1 MRLMPVT
8 LSLAALLA
16 GPAAAQTVC
25 RPPAGSN
32 EVKVFGTFAVPL
44 AFGPLAGP
52 PSLELGQGR
61 IQLEGSYL
69 PALDAAAR
77 TPTICRPGKGPEN
90 TDFLFALPRPRLL
103 LGGPARFQLEL
114 SWIPPIRING
124 AKANLVGLA
133 LARAIPLGR
142 LGEDEASLGLR
153 VHGTLGVIRAPI
165 TCDDPELEN
174 PNSECYQGTR
184 SDDRYH
190 PNVFGAEGSLGWA
203 LARGRFRPYVG
214 GGLNLLRP
222 RFQVNFV
229 NRFGERDS
237 TRVEAN
243 LTRGVVF
250 GGATWLAT
258 PRVGITGEVYAAPA
272 DAVTG
277 RLAIGY
283 GFH

>member
-1 MRLMPVT
+1 MSAIGIGRLSRAGSPAASRETRCRKKCSRSLTRRRAVRGLREGRGRFPGGQPGAKRRISMRLIPVT
-8 LSLAALLA
+8 LSLAALLP

-25 RPPAGSN
+25 RPPAGSH

-69 PALDAAAR
+69 PTRDAAAR

-203 LARGRFRPYVG
+203 LARG
-214 GGLNLLRP
+214 
-222 RFQVNFV
+222 
-229 NRFGERDS
+229 
-237 TRVEAN
+237 
-243 LTRGVVF
+243 
-250 GGATWLAT
+250 
-258 PRVGITGEVYAAPA
+258 
-272 DAVTG
+272 
-277 RLAIGY
+277 
-283 GFH
+283 